1 MKELKDYSAE
11 ELKKISQIKN
21 HLVVF
26 VRESNHESQLKR
38 QLNDLKKILPV
49 EKKKWQYNRL
59 SSTIKSRINETV
71 ELLLKENKDFNQF
84 KQLIKEEGKFRNS
97 LYRKEDKN
105 EYYQNKMK
113 DMNVRFGNA
122 LLKNMKDVEKE
133 IVIQEKVESKEK
145 NVETK
150 PKKLS
155 FKEQRE
161 LEEINK
167 SLPILEAK
175 KEELTNLLSDP
186 NLGYDKIATIGDELQ
201 KIVDELEE
209 KEFRW
214 LELSE

>member
-1 MKELKDYSAE
+1 MGTYTEYH
-11 ELKKISQIKN
+11 I
-21 HLVVF
+21 
-26 VRESNHESQLKR
+26 
-38 QLNDLKKILPV
+38 
-49 EKKKWQYNRL
+49 
-59 SSTIKSRINETV
+59 
-71 ELLLKENKDFNQF
+71 ENKNKPITD
-84 KQLIKEEGKFRNS
+84 
-97 LYRKEDKN
+97 DK
-105 EYYQNKMK
+105 K
-113 DMNVRFGNA
+113 
-122 LLKNMKDVEKE
+122 VEKE

-145 NVETK
+145 IVETK